1 MRRQAG
7 RTAVPAACYAL
18 AAVISML
25 AAWQLMAELLA
36 NPLVPGLGEIWREM
50 VKIVFSGKLLKDM
63 IATLGRVG
71 AGFTLAFVVAF
82 VLALGM
88 GRSRGLAAFCEP
100 ILIIGLTVPGLVW
113 AILCIIWFGVS
124 MVGAALAVAISI
136 APAISLNLIQGVR
149 SVSAE
154 LLEVAAMLRLP
165 LGARLRRL
173 WLPGLL
179 PVIISGA
186 RLALSLAWKV
196 IVLVEMF
203 GLSSGIGFQ
212 LNSEFGAQ
220 NVAGVLAW
228 TLCFSLV
235 MAVIEY
241 GIFSP
246 AESRL
251 LRWRKTAAV

>member
-1 MRRQAG
+1 MKRQEGEA
-7 RTAVPAACYAL
+7 AVPALLYAL
-18 AAVISML
+18 AAVICML
-25 AAWQLMAELLA
+25 VAWQLMAEWLK
-36 NPLVPGLGEIWREM
+36 NPLVPGLGEIWREIER
-50 VKIVFSGKLLKDM
+50 IVFSGKLLKDM
-63 IATLGRVG
+63 VATLGRVG
-71 AGFTLAFVVAF
+71 AGFILAFVAAF

-100 ILIIGLTVPGLVW
+100 MLIIGLTVPGLVW

-124 MVGAALAVAISI
+124 TIGSALAVAISI

-246 AESRL
+246 AEARL
-251 LRWRKTAAV
+251 LRWRKSAAV